1 MEKSENV
8 YVFPADFG
16 WSDLG
21 TWGSLYTHQELD
33 NNRNTVQ
40 GKNILLYDSTD
51 NIIKFADEKV
61 VVLQGING
69 YIVVEDDNTLLI
81 CRKEDEQKIKQFV
94 ADVKKKEG

>member
-8 YVFPADFG
+8 YVLPADFG

-40 GKNILLYDSTD
+40 GKMFYCTIAL
-51 NIIKFADEKV
+51 IIS
-61 VVLQGING
+61 
-69 YIVVEDDNTLLI
+69 
-81 CRKEDEQKIKQFV
+81 
-94 ADVKKKEG
+94 